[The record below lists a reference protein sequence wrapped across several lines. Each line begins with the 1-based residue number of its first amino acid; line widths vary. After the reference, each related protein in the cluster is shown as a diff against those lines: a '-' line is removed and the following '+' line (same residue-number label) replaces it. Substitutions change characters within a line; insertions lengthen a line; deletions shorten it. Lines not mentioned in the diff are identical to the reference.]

1 MTKNLNLLSIF
12 IAIAEERSLSKAAEK
27 LGLSQPTMS
36 YSLKKLREDFN
47 DPLFVR
53 ASKGVVLTPV
63 AKSLQ
68 PRIKELIA
76 QAEQIFE
83 QSSRRPEDYKGAFKM
98 ATTPYVEAQILK
110 PLMEQIHA
118 LNPHASLKTMTLR
131 GELPFQEIESGL
143 FDVAIASYFT
153 SLPEKFYMRTI
164 GKDPYVAVLRKG
176 HPYIKSRQRLEDY
189 LQLKHIRIALG
200 WNEAGRVDKVL
211 QKKNLRREIV
221 GQLGD
226 FLAAPLLVEDSD
238 FVLTLPS
245 GLAALYK
252 RIAMVDIV
260 ELPVKVEPLE
270 TTMIWHARTHQDAA
284 QTWFR
289 KCIADNFQKK

>member
-176 HPYIKSRQRLEDY
+176 HPYIKSRQRVEDY

-252 RIAMVDIV
+252 RIAKVDIV

-284 QTWFR
+284 QSWFR

>member
-1 MTKNLNLLSIF
+1 MNKNLNLLSIF
-12 IAIAEERSLSKAAEK
+12 VAIAEERSLSKAAER

-63 AKSLQ
+63 AKSLH
-68 PRIKELIA
+68 PKVKELLG
-76 QAEQIFE
+76 QVDSIFE
-83 QSSRRPEDYKGAFKM
+83 QSSRRPQDFKGAFKM

-110 PLMEQIHA
+110 SLMEHIHVQS
-118 LNPHASLKTMTLR
+118 PQASLKTVTLR
-131 GELPFQEIESGL
+131 GEHPFQEIESGQL
-143 FDVAIASYFT
+143 DVAISSYFT

-200 WNEAGRVDKVL
+200 WNEAGRVDVVL

-238 FVLTLPS
+238 FVLTIPS

-252 RIAMVDIV
+252 RIAKVEIV
-260 ELPVKVEPLE
+260 EVPVKVDPLE

-284 QTWFR
+284 QMWFR
-289 KCIADNFQKK
+289 KCIADSFQKK